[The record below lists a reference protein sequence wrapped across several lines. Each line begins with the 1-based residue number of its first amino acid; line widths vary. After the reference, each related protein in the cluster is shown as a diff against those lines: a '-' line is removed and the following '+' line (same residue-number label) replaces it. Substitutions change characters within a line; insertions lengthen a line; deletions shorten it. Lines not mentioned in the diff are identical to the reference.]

1 VLDDVQAGSP
11 SLLWSINARAVLET
25 IDRGGIVTRP
35 AITRAT
41 GLSKTTV
48 AQTLAELEQRGIVLP
63 AGVDD
68 SGRGP
73 AATRYTLNAASSYG
87 LAADIGHRRTRV
99 AIVDAAGAVLGRV
112 EAPSARGAE
121 ADAVRTVS
129 RLVDECCALAGVPRE
144 RLSRAIAGV
153 PAVVDP
159 LDSRLSLASG
169 MPGEGRALPGLL
181 AVELDVPLR
190 FENDTNLAAL
200 AEQRDG
206 RGADVSSFV
215 LLSVGV
221 GIGAG
226 IVIDG
231 RLHRGFRGA
240 AGEVS
245 YLPESGWRTG
255 APVGAPSVLADAAA
269 SGLDVA
275 ALDPRAVFDLARA
288 GDPRALDAVDRTARR
303 LAVVIASMALTLD
316 PELFVLGGAI
326 GSNGDLLLEPVR
338 AHLDDVEPLARAEVV
353 ASALDDDAV
362 LRGAATEVW
371 QLIREAAFRTAS
383 APAS

>member
-190 FENDTNLAAL
+190 FENDTNLVGCTEASAAPRARYRTCPSPAGAPAHPSVRRACSRMPPRAAWTSRPSIRAPSSISPGPATRVPSTPSTAPRAAL
-200 AEQRDG
+200 
-206 RGADVSSFV
+206 
-215 LLSVGV
+215 
-221 GIGAG
+221 
-226 IVIDG
+226 
-231 RLHRGFRGA
+231 
-240 AGEVS
+240 
-245 YLPESGWRTG
+245 
-255 APVGAPSVLADAAA
+255 PS
-269 SGLDVA
+269 
-275 ALDPRAVFDLARA
+275 
-288 GDPRALDAVDRTARR
+288 
-303 LAVVIASMALTLD
+303 
-316 PELFVLGGAI
+316 
-326 GSNGDLLLEPVR
+326 
-338 AHLDDVEPLARAEVV
+338 
-353 ASALDDDAV
+353 
-362 LRGAATEVW
+362 
-371 QLIREAAFRTAS
+371 
-383 APAS
+383 